1 MKWQQLKQWVCQ
13 LLLVC
18 FGFFLLALASAA
30 AQGSFPIPAALGLGL
45 VCLLAM
51 NALCGLLAPKPA
63 KAAES
68 KKPAAPKA
76 PAAAD
81 PHGRRAALP
90 TGRPVLFPAV
100 HSGRAA

>member
-30 AQGSFPIPAALGLGL
+30 AQGSFPIP
-45 VCLLAM
+45 LAM

>member
-45 VCLLAM
+45 V
-51 NALCGLLAPKPA
+51 PKPA
-63 KAAES
+63 RAAELN
-68 KKPAAPKA
+68 KPAVPKA